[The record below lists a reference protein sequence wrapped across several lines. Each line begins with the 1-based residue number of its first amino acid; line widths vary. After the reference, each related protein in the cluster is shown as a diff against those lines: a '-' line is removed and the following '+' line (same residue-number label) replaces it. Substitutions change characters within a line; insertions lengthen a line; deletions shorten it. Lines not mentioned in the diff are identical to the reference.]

1 MKKKSIVILG
11 IETSCDDT
19 AVSVINRDRNVLSNI
34 ILHQKIHEK
43 YGGVVPE
50 LAARLHDKYLT
61 KAVNMAISSA
71 KIKKNQIDAVSFTL
85 GPGLI
90 GPLLVGASFAKS
102 FSMGLKIPLIS
113 VNHVQAH
120 ILSQFIKKVNINK
133 NSYPKFPFLCLMISG
148 GHTQIVK
155 VSDFFKMDILGSTLD
170 DSVGDAF
177 DKIARMFGFS
187 YPGGPKLESFSK
199 RGNYKRFIFSKPLVK
214 GLDFSFSG
222 LKSHVLQFIKNKS
235 KKNPY
240 FIENNLYDLCASI
253 QRIIAEIL
261 LEKVK
266 AAISDTGIFRVSLAG
281 GVSANS
287 EIIRHFLV
295 FEKQNKKWEIFIP
308 KKKYA
313 TDNAAMIAIT
323 GLLKYEKNI
332 FDSVN
337 VCSYSKFQRFY

>member
-1 MKKKSIVILG
+1 MVYKKKSIVIG

-19 AVSVINRDRNVLSNI
+19 AVSVVNRNRNVLSNI
-34 ILHQKIHEK
+34 IIHQKIHKK

-50 LAARLHDKYLT
+50 LAARLHEKYLV

-71 KIKKNQIDAVSFTL
+71 KINKNQIDAVSFTL

-102 FSMGLKIPLIS
+102 FSMGLKIPLIG

-120 ILSQFIKKVNINK
+120 ILSQFIKKGNLNK
-133 NSYPKFPFLCLMISG
+133 SYYPIFPFLCLMISG

-155 VSDFFKMDILGSTLD
+155 VNDFFKMEILGSTLD

-187 YPGGPKLESFSK
+187 YPGGPKLEYFSK
-199 RGNYKRFIFSKPLVK
+199 NGNSKKFIFSKPLVK

-222 LKSHVLQFIKNKS
+222 LKSHVMQFIKKKS

-240 FIENNLYDLCASI
+240 FVQNNLSDLCASI

-266 AAISDTGIFRVSLAG
+266 KAIADTGIFRVSLAG
-281 GVSANS
+281 GVSANN

-295 FEKQNKKWEIFIP
+295 LEKKNKKWEIFIP

-332 FDSVN
+332 FDPIN
-337 VCSYSKFQRFY
+337 VCSYSKFQTF